1 MLSIPERPGH
11 RVDGRAAPGLTAPE
25 GSVAQQRGWSTND
38 RQAEKS
44 RHFPFAFSPASYAR
58 SSTVAPFLFWLNAKP
73 INPSTTKTAPATIN
87 QCGYCILSS
96 PGNAYFFAF
105 SP

>member
-44 RHFPFAFSPASYAR
+44 RHFPFAFSPNSTRRRMASVR
-58 SSTVAPFLFWLNAKP
+58 SRVGSLL
-73 INPSTTKTAPATIN
+73 TIH
-87 QCGYCILSS
+87 
-96 PGNAYFFAF
+96 
-105 SP
+105 

>member
-1 MLSIPERPGH
+1 MPKTTYLHRAGVPSPTTVPPSRFRRAGREGLAIRQIAMLSIPERPGH

-44 RHFPFAFSPASYAR
+44 RHFPFAFSLSHF
-58 SSTVAPFLFWLNAKP
+58 SGSP
-73 INPSTTKTAPATIN
+73 IV
-87 QCGYCILSS
+87 
-96 PGNAYFFAF
+96 
-105 SP
+105 

>member
-44 RHFPFAFSPASYAR
+44 RHFPFAFSPRIYKAGKCHTLCTLLAF
-58 SSTVAPFLFWLNAKP
+58 VF
-73 INPSTTKTAPATIN
+73 PSPVLLT
-87 QCGYCILSS
+87 S
-96 PGNAYFFAF
+96 
-105 SP
+105 